1 MSLGPTYYDINIST
15 YMKTEPDLSVYF
27 RIFKR
32 KIIVFESYDK
42 IKRSPDLEKA
52 HQSKVM
58 SAQLRRS
65 TF

>member
-15 YMKTEPDLSVYF
+15 YIKIEPDLSVYF
-27 RIFKR
+27 TVFKE
-32 KIIVFESYDK
+32 KIVFESYDK
-42 IKRSPDLEKA
+42 IKRSPDSEKA
-52 HQSKVM
+52 HQSKLV